1 MRITTDHV
9 IFEMNP
15 DNQPAAKVTPGE
27 RLVFETLDCF
37 SNTVKRP
44 EDVVSSIDFSKVNPA
59 TGPVFIE
66 GAEVGDV
73 LKVTI
78 HEINLADYGAII
90 TAPGLGVLGHEVQ
103 QEETVICQVV
113 DDEVKYRDFSL
124 PLRKMIGVIGTAPAG
139 EGVNTGTP
147 GDHGGNMDTTAIA
160 EGATLYLPVNV
171 NGALLALGDLHAT
184 MGDGEVVGAGLEIP
198 GEVHLDV
205 EIIKNNHIPTPF
217 VETDDKYIAIASA
230 ETIDHA
236 VVRATKNLTSF
247 IEQEYQQT
255 FNSTIMLLSLAAN
268 VAVSQAVNPQ
278 KTARIEL
285 SKDVFDHLKEIPAE
299 NVTPVMPE
307 LGDHVAEI

>member
-15 DNQPAAKVTPGE
+15 DNQPAAKVAPGE

-113 DDEVKYRDFSL
+113 GDEVKYRDFSL

-139 EGVNTGTP
+139 EGINTGTP
-147 GDHGGNMDTTAIA
+147 GDHGGNMDTTAIT

-171 NGALLALGDLHAT
+171 DGALLALGDLHAT

-205 EIIKNNHIPTPF
+205 EVIKNSHIPTPF
-217 VETDDKYIAIASA
+217 VETEDKYIAIASA
-230 ETIDHA
+230 DTIDHA
-236 VVRATKNLTSF
+236 VERATKNLTSF
-247 IEQEYQQT
+247 IQQEYQQT

-285 SKDVFDHLKEIPAE
+285 SKQVFDHLKEIPAE
-299 NVTPVMPE
+299 NVSPVMSE
-307 LGDHVAEI
+307 LDDHVAEI

>member
-15 DNQPAAKVTPGE
+15 TNQPAAQVKPGE

-113 DDEVKYRDFSL
+113 GDEVKYRDFSL

-139 EGVNTGTP
+139 EGINTGTP
-147 GDHGGNMDTTAIA
+147 GDHGGNMDTTAIT

-171 NGALLALGDLHAT
+171 DGALLALGDLHAT

-205 EIIKNNHIPTPF
+205 EVIKNSHIPTPF
-217 VETDDKYIAIASA
+217 VETEDKYIAIASA
-230 ETIDHA
+230 DTIDHA
-236 VVRATKNLTSF
+236 VERATKNLTSF
-247 IEQEYQQT
+247 IQQEYQQT

-285 SKDVFDHLKEIPAE
+285 SKQVFDHLKEIPAE
-299 NVTPVMPE
+299 NVSPVMSE
-307 LGDHVAEI
+307 LDDHVAEI

>member
-9 IFEMNP
+9 IFEMNAN
-15 DNQPAAKVTPGE
+15 NQPAALVKSGE

-59 TGPVFIE
+59 TGPVFVE
-66 GAEVGDV
+66 GAEVGDI

-90 TAPGLGVLGHEVQ
+90 TAPGLGVLGHEVE

-113 DDEVKYRDFSL
+113 NGEVRYRDFTL

-147 GDHGGNMDTTAIA
+147 GDHGGNMDTTAIT

-171 NGALLALGDLHAT
+171 PGALLALGDLHAT

-205 EIIKNNHIPTPF
+205 EVIKDSHIPTPF
-217 VETDDKYIAIASA
+217 VETADRYIAIASD
-230 ETIDHA
+230 ETLDAA
-236 VVRATKNLTSF
+236 VERATKNLTTF
-247 IEQEYQQT
+247 IEKEYLQT
-255 FNSTIMLLSLAAN
+255 FNSTIMLLSLAGD
-268 VAVSQAVNPQ
+268 VSVSQAVNPN
-278 KTARIEL
+278 KTARIAL
-285 SKDVFDHLKEIPAE
+285 NKNIFDHLKEIPAE
-299 NVTPVMPE
+299 KDTPEMSD
-307 LGDHVAEI
+307 LDDHVAEI